1 MQEKYKSKFN
11 GLTYVMGI
19 DGRCYV
25 MDNSVRHGEEIS
37 KKVKRRI
44 SRADYEAFKALN
56 GKEGL

>member
-1 MQEKYKSKFN
+1 MLEKFKSKFN
-11 GLTYVMGI
+11 GLTYVMGN

-25 MDNSVRHGEEIS
+25 VDNAVRHGERIS

-56 GKEGL
+56 CKEEL